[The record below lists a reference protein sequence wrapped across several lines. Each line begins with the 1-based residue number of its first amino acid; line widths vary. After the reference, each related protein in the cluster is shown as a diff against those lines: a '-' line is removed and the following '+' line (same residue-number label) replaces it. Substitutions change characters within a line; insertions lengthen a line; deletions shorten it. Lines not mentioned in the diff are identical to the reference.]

1 VHLVTTHLVVQI
13 VTLSGSLTDTG
24 EDGVTSVSLGDV
36 VNELCGSRRTS
47 AIAFFLHRKI
57 DMPPVPELTLNQDGL
72 SDTGTTEQ
80 TNLSSSGV
88 RSQQVD
94 DLDTGLQN
102 LGDDRLVNERR
113 SVGVDG
119 GHLDSLDWAS
129 VVDGLTDDVH
139 DSTAGRRK

>member
-1 VHLVTTHLVVQI
+1 MHLVTTHLVVQI

-119 GHLDSLDWAS
+119 GHLDSLDGAS